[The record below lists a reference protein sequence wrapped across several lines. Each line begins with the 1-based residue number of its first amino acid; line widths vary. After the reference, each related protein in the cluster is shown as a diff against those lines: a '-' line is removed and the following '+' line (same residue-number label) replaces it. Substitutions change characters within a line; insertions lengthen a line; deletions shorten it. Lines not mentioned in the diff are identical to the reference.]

1 MIKSASEIRSAART
15 ALSGHWA
22 EAAMFT
28 FVYYL
33 VSWAIGAVSAGLD
46 LIVPG
51 ASMLVILLVLP
62 MGWGYSVAFLGNR
75 RGAEDPFNVSHLLDG
90 YKDFSRIFTTILLMQ
105 LYTFLWALLLIV
117 PGIIKGLSYSMT
129 CFVLRDNPD
138 MKNNEAIELSMKMM
152 DGHKLDLFI
161 LELSFIGWYILGLF
175 TFCIGYLWLVPYEY
189 TAIAAFYEDV
199 KAEYE
204 AKQQVAA

>member
-1 MIKSASEIRSAART
+1 MIKSASEIRSAARM

-33 VSWAIGAVSAGLD
+33 VSWAIGAVSTGLD

-51 ASMLVILLVLP
+51 TSMLVILLVLP

-75 RGAEDPFNVSHLLDG
+75 RGAEDPFNISHLLDG

-105 LYTFLWALLLIV
+105 LYIHSFG
-117 PGIIKGLSYSMT
+117 PCCSLSPASSRA
-129 CFVLRDNPD
+129 FP
-138 MKNNEAIELSMKMM
+138 
-152 DGHKLDLFI
+152 I
-161 LELSFIGWYILGLF
+161 L
-175 TFCIGYLWLVPYEY
+175 
-189 TAIAAFYEDV
+189 
-199 KAEYE
+199 
-204 AKQQVAA
+204 

>member
-1 MIKSASEIRSAART
+1 MIKSASEIRSAARM

-33 VSWAIGAVSAGLD
+33 ASWAIGAVSAGLD

-75 RGAEDPFNVSHLLDG
+75 RGAEDPFNISHLLDG
-90 YKDFSRIFTTILLMQ
+90 YKDFAVSSPPFCSCSCIHSFGPCCSLSPASSRAFPIL
-105 LYTFLWALLLIV
+105 
-117 PGIIKGLSYSMT
+117 
-129 CFVLRDNPD
+129 
-138 MKNNEAIELSMKMM
+138 
-152 DGHKLDLFI
+152 
-161 LELSFIGWYILGLF
+161 
-175 TFCIGYLWLVPYEY
+175 
-189 TAIAAFYEDV
+189 
-199 KAEYE
+199 
-204 AKQQVAA
+204 

>member
-28 FVYYL
+28 FVFYL
-33 VSWAIGAVSAGLD
+33 VSWAIGAVSTGLN

-75 RGAEDPFNVSHLLDG
+75 VVQKIR
-90 YKDFSRIFTTILLMQ
+90 
-105 LYTFLWALLLIV
+105 
-117 PGIIKGLSYSMT
+117 SMSLT
-129 CFVLRDNPD
+129 C
-138 MKNNEAIELSMKMM
+138 
-152 DGHKLDLFI
+152 
-161 LELSFIGWYILGLF
+161 
-175 TFCIGYLWLVPYEY
+175 
-189 TAIAAFYEDV
+189 
-199 KAEYE
+199 
-204 AKQQVAA
+204 